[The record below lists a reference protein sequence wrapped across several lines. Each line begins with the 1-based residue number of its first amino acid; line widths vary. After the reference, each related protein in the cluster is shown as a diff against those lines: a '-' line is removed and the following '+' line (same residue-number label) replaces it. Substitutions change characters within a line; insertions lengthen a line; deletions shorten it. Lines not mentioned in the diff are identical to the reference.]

1 MPKPIAPSNG
11 HAPQPPKRVKP
22 VPKRWLRR
30 LLLWPLYLALV
41 LAVIVL
47 GYATYLYHQLPD
59 PNSLKNVSYQVPLRI
74 ETSDGKVITEIGEKR
89 RIPLDYPDIPIRMI
103 QAVIAAED
111 ERFYQHLGIDPRGIA
126 RATFELISTGSI
138 QSGGSTITM
147 QVARN
152 FFLTRDRSFQR
163 KFNEIILSFKI
174 EQSLTKQEIMAL
186 YLNQIFL
193 GHRSYGVAAAANTY
207 YGKPLHELDIH
218 EFAMIAGLPKAPSAF
233 NPIANPARATIRRNY
248 VLRRMHELGYI
259 SDAQFVAAQAE
270 PIEVTLRGVR
280 IETEAGYVAEMAR
293 QFALERFGESALEQG
308 LTIRTTI
315 RSDHQ
320 DQANHAVRAGLLE
333 YDRRHGYRGHVAQ
346 LNPEQLND
354 PEAIHS
360 LMREHPQPG
369 GLRLALV
376 TSLEDNTAQLQLRN
390 GETISLNFAQ
400 ADWARAHRG
409 LNRLGPVPTQLAQI
423 IQPGDL
429 IYVVKQD
436 NEQGHAD
443 WLLAQSPQ
451 AEAALVALNP
461 RNGEILALVGGFD
474 FFKSRFNR
482 ITQAKRQLGSAYK
495 PFLYSGAFELGMTAA
510 TVINDAPVVFHD
522 AALEDIWRPENYTGR
537 FYGPTRIREA
547 LIHSR
552 NLVPIRVLQ
561 EVGVTP
567 IIEHSRLFGF
577 DNEELNRH
585 RNLSLALGSAQ
596 FTPLEAARAYG
607 VFANGGFL
615 VEPFFIREVRDF
627 HGRVIYQA
635 NPLQACGI
643 QCDERDPGIAPRAIS
658 QQNAF
663 KITSIL
669 QDVITQGTG
678 RQAAALNRQDI
689 AGKTGT
695 TNQQFDAWFVGYNP
709 DVVTSVWVGNDQPS
723 SLGRRETAGRAA
735 LPIWIDYMRY
745 ATADSPNVPFLQPE
759 GLVYVP
765 IDRTTGQAVPA
776 DTPGAYFELF
786 YPDQAPEIP
795 VMRPDNLRDLT
806 RELFH

>member
-1 MPKPIAPSNG
+1 MPRPIAKRSTI
-11 HAPQPPKRVKP
+11 QTVPK
-22 VPKRWLRR
+22 KRWLRR
-30 LLLWPLYLALV
+30 LLLWPIYAGLTLTL
-41 LAVIVL
+41 IVTT
-47 GYATYLYHQLPD
+47 YAGYLYQKLPD

-89 RIPLDYPDIPIRMI
+89 RIPLEYPDIPIRMI
-103 QAVIAAED
+103 QAIISAED
-111 ERFYQHLGIDPRGIA
+111 DRFFQHFGIDLRGIA
-126 RATFELISTGSI
+126 RASFELISTGSI

-152 FFLTRDRSFQR
+152 FFLTRDRSFKR
-163 KFNEIILSFKI
+163 KFHEIILSFKI
-174 EQSLTKQEIMAL
+174 EQTLTKQEIMAL

-193 GHRSYGVAAAANTY
+193 GHRSYGVAAAAQTY
-207 YGKPLHELDIH
+207 YGKPIHELDIH

-248 VLRRMHELGYI
+248 VLRRMNELGYI
-259 SDAQFVAAQAE
+259 NDEQFISAQAQ
-270 PIEVTLRGVR
+270 PIEVTLTGVR
-280 IETEAGYVAEMAR
+280 IETEAGYIAEMAR
-293 QFALERFGESALEQG
+293 QFALERFGETALEQG

-320 DQANHAVRAGLLE
+320 DQANAALRSGLLE

-346 LNPEQLND
+346 LDPSLLNNQD
-354 PEAIHS
+354 AIDT

-369 GLRLALV
+369 GLRLGLV
-376 TSLEDNTAQLQLRN
+376 MAINDSEAELQLRN
-390 GETISLNFAQ
+390 GDTIQLNFTQ
-400 ADWARAHRG
+400 AEWARPHLG
-409 LNRLGPVPTQLAQI
+409 LDRLGPVPTQLSQI
-423 IQPGDL
+423 IQAGDL
-429 IYVVKQD
+429 VYVTQTSD
-436 NEQGHAD
+436 EQ
-443 WLLAQSPQ
+443 WLLAQNPNS
-451 AEAALVALNP
+451 EAALVSINP

-482 ITQAKRQLGSAYK
+482 VTQAKRQLGSAYK
-495 PFLYSGAFELGMTAA
+495 PFLYSGAFELGITAA

-537 FYGPTRIREA
+537 FYGPTRVREA
-547 LIHSR
+547 LTHSR
-552 NLVPIRVLQ
+552 NLVPIRLLQ
-561 EVGVTP
+561 ELGIAP
-567 IIEHSRLFGF
+567 IINHSQRFGF
-577 DNEELNRH
+577 DASELNRH

-596 FTPLEAARAYG
+596 FTPLEAARAYA
-607 VFANGGFL
+607 VFANSGSL
-615 VEPFFIREVRDF
+615 IEPYFVREVRDF
-627 HGRVIYQA
+627 NGQVIYQA
-635 NPLQACGI
+635 NPLQACGL

-658 QQNAF
+658 KQNAF
-663 KITSIL
+663 MITSIL

-678 RQAAALNRQDI
+678 RQAAALNRKDI

-735 LPIWIDYMRY
+735 LPIWIDYMRH
-745 ATADSPNVPFLQPE
+745 ALKDSPNIPFLQPE

-765 IDRTTGQAVPA
+765 IDRNTGQAVAA

-795 VMRPDNLRDLT
+795 VIRPNNLRDLT
-806 RELFH
+806 RELFQ

>member
-1 MPKPIAPSNG
+1 MPRPIA
-11 HAPQPPKRVKP
+11 KRPTNQP
-22 VPKRWLRR
+22 VPKRRWLRR
-30 LLLWPLYLALV
+30 LFLWPIYVGLIITL
-41 LAVIVL
+41 IV
-47 GYATYLYHQLPD
+47 ATYAGYLYQKLPD

-89 RIPLDYPDIPIRMI
+89 RIPLEYPDIPIRMI
-103 QAVIAAED
+103 QAIISAED
-111 ERFYQHLGIDPRGIA
+111 DRFYQHFGIDLKGIA
-126 RATFELISTGSI
+126 RASYELISTGSI

-152 FFLTRDRSFQR
+152 FFLTRDRSFER

-174 EQSLTKQEIMAL
+174 EQTLTKQEIMAL

-193 GHRSYGVAAAANTY
+193 GHRSYGVAAAAQTY
-207 YGKPLHELDIH
+207 YGKPIHELDIH

-259 SDAQFVAAQAE
+259 NDEQFVTAQAQ
-270 PIEVTLRGVR
+270 PIEVTLTGVR
-280 IETEAGYVAEMAR
+280 IETEAGYIAEMAR
-293 QFALERFGESALEQG
+293 QFALERFGETALEQG

-320 DQANHAVRAGLLE
+320 DQANAALRSGLLE

-346 LNPEQLND
+346 LD
-354 PEAIHS
+354 PSLLDDADAVQT

-369 GLRLALV
+369 GLRLGLV
-376 TSLEDNTAQLQLRN
+376 MAVNDSEAELQLRN
-390 GETISLNFAQ
+390 GDVIALTFAQ
-400 ADWARAHRG
+400 AEWARAHRG
-409 LNRLGPVPTQLAQI
+409 LDRLGPAPTQLDQI
-423 IQPGDL
+423 IQAGDL
-429 IYVVKQD
+429 VYLTQNSD
-436 NEQGHAD
+436 NQ
-443 WLLAQSPQ
+443 WLLAQNPR
-451 AEAALVALNP
+451 AEAALVSINP
-461 RNGEILALVGGFD
+461 RNGEIIALVGGFD

-482 ITQAKRQLGSAYK
+482 VTQAKRQLGSAYK
-495 PFLYSGAFELGMTAA
+495 PFLYSGAFELGITAA

-537 FYGPTRIREA
+537 FYGPTRVREA

-552 NLVPIRVLQ
+552 NLVPIRLLQ
-561 EVGVTP
+561 EVGVAP
-567 IIEHSRLFGF
+567 IINHSQRFGF
-577 DNEELNRH
+577 DLAELNRH

-596 FTPLEAARAYG
+596 FTPLEAARAYA
-607 VFANGGFL
+607 VFANGGSL
-615 VEPFFIREVRDF
+615 IEPYFVREVRDF
-627 HGRVIYQA
+627 NGQVIYQA
-635 NPLQACGI
+635 NPLQACGL

-658 QQNAF
+658 KQNAF
-663 KITSIL
+663 MITSIL

-678 RQAAALNRQDI
+678 RQAAALNRKDL

-723 SLGRRETAGRAA
+723 GLGRRETAGRAA
-735 LPIWIDYMRY
+735 LPIWIDYMRH
-745 ATADSPNVPFLQPE
+745 AVADSPNIPFLQPE

-765 IDRTTGQAVPA
+765 IDRSTGQAVPA

-795 VMRPDNLRDLT
+795 VIRPNNLRDLT
-806 RELFH
+806 RELFQ